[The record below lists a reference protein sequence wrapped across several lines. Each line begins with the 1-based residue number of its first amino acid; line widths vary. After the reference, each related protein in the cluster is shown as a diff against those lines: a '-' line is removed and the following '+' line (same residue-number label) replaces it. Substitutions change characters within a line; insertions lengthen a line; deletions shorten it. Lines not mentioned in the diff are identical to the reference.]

1 MAMDLE
7 SGGKKGKKSRPE
19 MNVTPLVDVVLVL
32 LIIFMVMTPMM
43 LKHFSVVLPPEAPD
57 APSPADAE
65 QPIVVS
71 LNSEG
76 TIRINRDEVA
86 DTELVGRLRRVL
98 AARATR
104 TIVFDAH
111 DDASYARAVAALDLA
126 RSAGATRIA
135 VATEAL
141 PGID

>member
-1 MAMDLE
+1 MAMDLD
-7 SGGKKGKKSRPE
+7 SGGKGKRKRRPE

-43 LKHFSVVLPPEAPD
+43 LKHFSVVVPPESD
-57 APSPADAE
+57 APPPADAQ
-65 QPIVVS
+65 QPIVLSVGS
-71 LNSEG
+71 DG
-76 TIRINRDEVA
+76 TIRINRDEVSA
-86 DTELVGRLRRVL
+86 EELPNRLRRVL
-98 AARATR
+98 AGRGTR

-111 DDASYARAVAALDLA
+111 DDATYAEAAHALDLA
-126 RSAGATRIA
+126 RGAGATRIA

>member
-1 MAMDLE
+1 MAMDLDT
-7 SGGKKGKKSRPE
+7 SGKGKRGKKPE

-43 LKHFSVVLPPEAPD
+43 LKHFSVTLPPESD
-57 APSPADAE
+57 APPPADA
-65 QPIVVS
+65 QAPIVLSVS
-71 LNSEG
+71 SDG
-76 TIRINRDEVA
+76 TIRINRDEVSA
-86 DTELVGRLRRVL
+86 AELPNRLRRVL
-98 AARATR
+98 AGRGTR

-111 DDASYARAVAALDLA
+111 DDASYAEAVAALDLA